1 MEVAGIQRGDLEN
14 AEHLIE
20 MWTIAG
26 ILVVN
31 AVMVTLTVIGIR
43 IQDEEKKRLQSFYGS
58 PVKPVKIALGYIF
71 SALLIG
77 TVMCILTLGAAEAYI
92 VVKGG
97 SILNLEETIQV
108 IGLIVLNTFLYS
120 CALFFVSMFV
130 HSNSAWN
137 GFGTV
142 IGTLVGFV
150 GGIYLPM
157 GFLPEKVQMVLKALP
172 VLHGSAM
179 LREIF
184 TKKAMETT
192 FQGLPGEVA
201 EEYKAYMGITVK
213 AGEKVLGSEIEIAFL
228 LGFAIIM
235 VIASVIAWKA
245 VDRSR
250 KSL

>member
-1 MEVAGIQRGDLEN
+1 
-14 AEHLIE
+14 
-20 MWTIAG
+20 
-26 ILVVN
+26 
-31 AVMVTLTVIGIR
+31 
-43 IQDEEKKRLQSFYGS
+43 
-58 PVKPVKIALGYIF
+58 
-71 SALLIG
+71 
-77 TVMCILTLGAAEAYI
+77 
-92 VVKGG
+92 
-97 SILNLEETIQV
+97 
-108 IGLIVLNTFLYS
+108 
-120 CALFFVSMFV
+120 
-130 HSNSAWN
+130 
-137 GFGTV
+137 
-142 IGTLVGFV
+142 
-150 GGIYLPM
+150 M

-213 AGEKVLGSEIEIAFL
+213 AGEKVLGSEIEMAFL